1 MIMRGISFLLDNG
14 YNQYLWKIFQFC
26 DLLNYTW
33 YISQDEILYFDFE
46 NQKVCSDFFTQKILT
61 GREFKDQIL
70 KNQYYI
76 YLANIQAYPLGEKK
90 DNIITYND
98 FEKSKCEIIFLCCDG
113 RYVDLYSKDKQYLE
127 KVFDMCKKSNLTF
140 VEYITDKNDK
150 RREMRI

>member
-1 MIMRGISFLLDNG
+1 MRGISFLLDNG

-46 NQKVCSDFFTQKILT
+46 KQKVCSDFFTQKILT

-76 YLANIQAYPLGEKK
+76 YLANIQAYSIGRKK
-90 DNIITYND
+90 
-98 FEKSKCEIIFLCCDG
+98 
-113 RYVDLYSKDKQYLE
+113 R
-127 KVFDMCKKSNLTF
+127 
-140 VEYITDKNDK
+140 
-150 RREMRI
+150 